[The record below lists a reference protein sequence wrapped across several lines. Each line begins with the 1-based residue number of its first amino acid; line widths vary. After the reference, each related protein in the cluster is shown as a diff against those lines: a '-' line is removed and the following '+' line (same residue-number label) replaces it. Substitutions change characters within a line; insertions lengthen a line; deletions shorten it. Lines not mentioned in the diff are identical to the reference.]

1 MLAPY
6 VKEIRDLQHY
16 EGIQARMPY
25 SFEIK

>member
-1 MLAPY
+1 